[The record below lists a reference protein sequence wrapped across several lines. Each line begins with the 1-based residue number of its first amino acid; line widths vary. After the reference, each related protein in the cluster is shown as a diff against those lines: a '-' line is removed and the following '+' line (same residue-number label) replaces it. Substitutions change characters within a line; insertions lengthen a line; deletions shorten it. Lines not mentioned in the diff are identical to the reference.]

1 MKVPVNAFRDENMR
15 LHGKTSVFLIVG
27 LLFTAVACGGIYLYL
42 NALEADLAEARAEIE
57 RLSEVEVVS
66 VPVLARDLARG
77 EEIGP
82 DALRLSLVSASRLP
96 EDVLRGLEDIR
107 AGSDGKL
114 LAARGLRAG
123 NFLLRSNIAQ
133 PQVLGSANVM
143 VPADAAAIMLQ
154 PANAGNIVDMLS
166 PGDPVAVFWRDV
178 GPDGVK
184 TRLVASGLEV
194 ARPYA
199 GGEDRA
205 DPESRAS
212 GAGENG
218 ADGKGL
224 VVVGPTEEVAHL
236 VQVTGRGEHFVLP
249 ATEVH
254 LTENGELLIS
264 DSDLLGLPAFASSEG
279 VGEVTQAGAAQD
291 GVPAWYGLGAASR
304 GRAERCQLNI
314 VRSGARSTVE
324 VPC

>member
-1 MKVPVNAFRDENMR
+1 MKVPVNSFRDGNMR

-27 LLFTAVACGGIYLYL
+27 LLFTALACGGIFLYL
-42 NALEADLAEARAEIE
+42 RALEADLAEARAEVE
-57 RLSEVEVVS
+57 RLSEVEVLS

-77 EEIGP
+77 EEISP
-82 DALRLSLVSASRLP
+82 DALRLALVSASMLP
-96 EDVLRGLEDIR
+96 EDVLRGLEDVR
-107 AGSDGKL
+107 AGADGKL
-114 LAARGLRAG
+114 LAARDLQAG
-123 NFLLRSNIAQ
+123 NFLLRSNIAR
-133 PQVLGSANVM
+133 PQVLGSANVI

-166 PGDPVAVFWRDV
+166 PGDPVAVFWRET
-178 GPDGVK
+178 GPDGAK
-184 TRLVASGLEV
+184 TRLIASGLEV

-205 DPESRAS
+205 DPESSAS
-212 GAGENG
+212 GADGNG

-224 VVVGPTEEVAHL
+224 VIVGPAEDVAHL
-236 VQVTGRGEHFVLP
+236 VQVAGRGEQFVLP

-264 DSDLLGLPAFASSEG
+264 DSDLLGLPAVASSEG
-279 VGEVTQAGAAQD
+279 AAQVAQAGSAQD
-291 GVPAWYGLGAASR
+291 GVPAWYGLGSASR
-304 GRAERCQLNI
+304 GQAERCQLHI